1 MNTAGRGARRSGPR
15 RSGPRRLGTP
25 VFGAPGVRG
34 PQCLGPPAFGAP
46 GVRGPRWGVD
56 PPSPQL
62 RSLSRGRPK
71 PAPPWGVTIW
81 LQKSPLSI
89 GGGEKGVLK
98 GIGLFQKGL
107 PRQVHP
113 VRPRSHG
120 GRRSH
125 PLSPSSKTPQRLKAH
140 PPWPVLPAAPCAPQG
155 LPSPLPRHCQPPRKS
170 MGSSES
176 RGGGA
181 GGEAAGALSSCFHA
195 CCPPQGIRTPP
206 HCLARPGPVV
216 WCPGPFSTCVSLGTG
231 ANDARGEGRG
241 SRGGAGLMAR
251 RCGQPPRAGPSAWGQ
266 RPLRSLLW
274 AVRSQPPGPDQPCPC
289 LPESVAT
296 GLSIP
301 EHSLGTGSDLGAL
314 GRPFSAAPSR
324 TFCVLSSECRGA
336 DSGLGAISSVGPQP
350 VQQGREGPSTRLWG
364 ASSDPPS
371 LRRPRHAQELGDTLP
386 PLSH

>member
-1 MNTAGRGARRSGPR
+1 MNTAGRGAR

-34 PQCLGPPAFGAP
+34 PQCLGPPAFRAP
-46 GVRGPRWGVD
+46 GIRGPRWGVD

-155 LPSPLPRHCQPPRKS
+155 LPPRHCQPPRKS

-181 GGEAAGALSSCFHA
+181 GGRSCRDSELLFPRLLSPTGDPHPAALP
-195 CCPPQGIRTPP
+195 CP
-206 HCLARPGPVV
+206 
-216 WCPGPFSTCVSLGTG
+216 
-231 ANDARGEGRG
+231 
-241 SRGGAGLMAR
+241 
-251 RCGQPPRAGPSAWGQ
+251 AGPSGLVP
-266 RPLRSLLW
+266 R
-274 AVRSQPPGPDQPCPC
+274 AVQHVRLVGN
-289 LPESVAT
+289 
-296 GLSIP
+296 
-301 EHSLGTGSDLGAL
+301 
-314 GRPFSAAPSR
+314 
-324 TFCVLSSECRGA
+324 RG
-336 DSGLGAISSVGPQP
+336 
-350 VQQGREGPSTRLWG
+350 
-364 ASSDPPS
+364 
-371 LRRPRHAQELGDTLP
+371 
-386 PLSH
+386 

>member
-1 MNTAGRGARRSGPR
+1 M
-15 RSGPRRLGTP
+15 
-25 VFGAPGVRG
+25 
-34 PQCLGPPAFGAP
+34 GPPAFRAP
-46 GVRGPRWGVD
+46 GIRGPQWGVD

-155 LPSPLPRHCQPPRKS
+155 LPPRHCQPPRKS

-251 RCGQPPRAGPSAWGQ
+251 RCGQPPRAGPRRGDSGPSGHSCGPSGASHPGLTSLARACLSLWPQGFPSLSA
-266 RPLRSLLW
+266 RW
-274 AVRSQPPGPDQPCPC
+274 A
-289 LPESVAT
+289 LALTLE
-296 GLSIP
+296 LSDA
-301 EHSLGTGSDLGAL
+301 HSLQPHPEPSVC
-314 GRPFSAAPSR
+314 SAVNA
-324 TFCVLSSECRGA
+324 
-336 DSGLGAISSVGPQP
+336 
-350 VQQGREGPSTRLWG
+350 EGPTQAWE
-364 ASSDPPS
+364 
-371 LRRPRHAQELGDTLP
+371 Q
-386 PLSH
+386 

>member
-1 MNTAGRGARRSGPR
+1 MAPSPVLVPSEPDGVRPRSGCLGEKEGSGRSRQVLPVGMNTAGRGAR

-34 PQCLGPPAFGAP
+34 PQCLGPPAFRAP
-46 GVRGPRWGVD
+46 GIRGPRWGVD

-155 LPSPLPRHCQPPRKS
+155 LPPATASLPGRAWGLR
-170 MGSSES
+170 
-176 RGGGA
+176 RA
-181 GGEAAGALSSCFHA
+181 
-195 CCPPQGIRTPP
+195 
-206 HCLARPGPVV
+206 
-216 WCPGPFSTCVSLGTG
+216 
-231 ANDARGEGRG
+231 GEG
-241 SRGGAGLMAR
+241 
-251 RCGQPPRAGPSAWGQ
+251 
-266 RPLRSLLW
+266 
-274 AVRSQPPGPDQPCPC
+274 
-289 LPESVAT
+289 
-296 GLSIP
+296 
-301 EHSLGTGSDLGAL
+301 
-314 GRPFSAAPSR
+314 
-324 TFCVLSSECRGA
+324 
-336 DSGLGAISSVGPQP
+336 GLG
-350 VQQGREGPSTRLWG
+350 EK
-364 ASSDPPS
+364 
-371 LRRPRHAQELGDTLP
+371 LP
-386 PLSH
+386 GL